1 MDEPDDLHELE
12 RALLDGIRE
21 SVPASDPVATA
32 PEWLAPLYTA
42 QVQSR
47 VLDHTARWL
56 RGSGKGYYTI
66 GSAGHESNGAVAA
79 ALRPTDPALLHYR
92 SGAFYSARAQQLPG
106 HDPVRDVLA
115 GVLALAGEPIAGGR
129 HKVFG
134 HHDLAVIPQTS
145 TIASHLPR
153 ALGVAF
159 AIRRARRL
167 GVPSAWPADA
177 IAVCS
182 FGDASANHSTA
193 QGAINAA
200 CYTRPQRTG
209 GAVAVRM

>member
-1 MDEPDDLHELE
+1 MEAPDDLHELE
-12 RALLDGIRE
+12 RALLDAIQ
-21 SVPASDPVATA
+21 STDVAPDPHPAA
-32 PEWLAPLYTA
+32 PAWLPPLYTA

-66 GSAGHESNGAVAA
+66 GSSGHESNGAIAA

-92 SGAFYSARAQQLPG
+92 SGAFYCVRAQQRPG
-106 HDPVRDVLA
+106 HDAIRDVLA

-159 AIRRARRL
+159 AIGRAAAARRPIGVAFRRAG
-167 GVPSAWPADA
+167 GVL
-177 IAVCS
+177 
-182 FGDASANHSTA
+182 
-193 QGAINAA
+193 
-200 CYTRPQRTG
+200 
-209 GAVAVRM
+209 VR